1 MDMMPKRLR
10 YLLLMLLLLPV
21 LVLTGA
27 KASDPGL
34 TLESVKV
41 DPASPGPDTLCRL
54 SVTLRNIGGEGAKTA
69 SALGF
74 RVKVDGHELPGY
86 RNELFFRP
94 VAAGATAE
102 VRLHNF
108 WSNETGRPFPTNGR
122 MTVEVTLAEARWMD
136 VKTENG
142 AEVWTAAGPVA
153 GLPVS
158 KSVTLNLKKAAN
170 PR

>member
-10 YLLLMLLLLPV
+10 FLLLMLLLLPAV
-21 LVLTGA
+21 LAGA
-27 KASDPGL
+27 KAADPGL
-34 TLESVKV
+34 ALEAVKV

-54 SVTLRNIGGEGAKTA
+54 SVTLRNTGGEGPKTA
-69 SALGF
+69 SALAF
-74 RVKVDGHELPGY
+74 RVKVDGHELPVY

-122 MTVEVTLAEARWMD
+122 MTVEVTLAEAQWMD

-153 GLPVS
+153 GLPAS
-158 KSVTLNLKKAAN
+158 KSVTLTLKKSAS

>member
-1 MDMMPKRLR
+1 MKPK
-10 YLLLMLLLLPV
+10 LLMLLLPAL
-21 LVLTGA
+21 LLIAGA
-27 KASDPGL
+27 KSPDPGL
-34 TLESVKV
+34 SLEAVKV

-54 SVTLRNIGGEGAKTA
+54 AVTLKSSGAKTA

-74 RVKVDGHELPGY
+74 RVKIDGRELPVY

-94 VAAGATAE
+94 VAPGASTE

-108 WSNETGRPFPTNGR
+108 WSNETGRPFPVSGK
-122 MTVEVTLAEARWMD
+122 MTVEVTLAEAQWMD

-142 AEVWTAAGPVA
+142 AEVWTPTGPVE

-158 KSVTLNLKKAAN
+158 KSVTLTLQKARA

>member
-1 MDMMPKRLR
+1 MK
-10 YLLLMLLLLPV
+10 LPV
-21 LVLTGA
+21 LLPALLAGVLLIA
-27 KASDPGL
+27 ADKPPAPGL
-34 TLESVKV
+34 TLEAVQV

-54 SVTLRNIGGEGAKTA
+54 SVTVGNTGAKTA

-74 RVKVDGHELPGY
+74 RVKVDGHELPVY

-94 VAAGATAE
+94 VAAGGKAE
-102 VRLHNF
+102 IRLHNF
-108 WSNETGRPFPTNGR
+108 WSNETGRPFPAGGK

-142 AEVWTAAGPVA
+142 AEVWTVSGPVE

-158 KSVTLNLKKAAN
+158 KSVTLTLKKAAA

>member
-1 MDMMPKRLR
+1 MRRKSALS
-10 YLLLMLLLLPV
+10 LLALLLLAAP
-21 LVLTGA
+21 LVRSQDA
-27 KASDPGL
+27 KPPAPAL
-34 TLESVKV
+34 TLEAVKV

-54 SVTLRNIGGEGAKTA
+54 SVTLRSSGAKTA

-74 RVKVDGHELPGY
+74 RVKVDGRELPVY

-108 WSNETGRPFPTNGR
+108 WSSETGRPFPTGGR
-122 MTVEVTLAEARWMD
+122 MTVEVTLAEAQWMD

-142 AEVWTAAGPVA
+142 AEVWTPAGPVE

-158 KSVTLNLKKAAN
+158 KSVTLTLPK
-170 PR
+170 PRSPR

>member
-1 MDMMPKRLR
+1 MKPKLF
-10 YLLLMLLLLPV
+10 LVVLLLPAV
-21 LVLTGA
+21 LVLAGA
-27 KASDPGL
+27 KAPDPGL
-34 TLESVKV
+34 TLEAVKV

-54 SVTLRNIGGEGAKTA
+54 FVTLRNSGPKTA

-74 RVKVDGHELPGY
+74 RVKVDGHELPVY

-102 VRLHNF
+102 VKLHNF
-108 WSNETGRPFPTNGR
+108 WSNETGRPFPASGK
-122 MTVEVTLAEARWMD
+122 MAVEVTLVEARWMD
-136 VKTENG
+136 TKTENG
-142 AEVWTAAGPVA
+142 AEVWTAAGPVE

-158 KSVTLNLKKAAN
+158 KSVTLDLKKTAA

>member
-10 YLLLMLLLLPV
+10 FLLLILLLPV
-21 LVLTGA
+21 LAGA
-27 KASDPGL
+27 KAADPTL
-34 TLESVKV
+34 TLLTLDTVKV

-54 SVTLRNIGGEGAKTA
+54 SVTLRNAGPKTV
-69 SALGF
+69 SALAF
-74 RVKVDGHELPGY
+74 RVKVDGHELPVY

-94 VAAGATAE
+94 VAAAATAE

-108 WSNETGRPFPTNGR
+108 WSNETGRPFPANGR
-122 MTVEVTLAEARWMD
+122 MTVEVTLAEAQWMD

-158 KSVTLNLKKAAN
+158 KSVTLTLKKSAS

>member
-1 MDMMPKRLR
+1 MRRPYTLP
-10 YLLLMLLLLPV
+10 LLVLLLLA
-21 LVLTGA
+21 A
-27 KASDPGL
+27 KPPAPAL
-34 TLESVKV
+34 TLEAVKV

-54 SVTLRNIGGEGAKTA
+54 SVTVRSIGGKGAKTA

-74 RVKVDGHELPGY
+74 RVKVDGHELPVY

-94 VAAGATAE
+94 VAPGTTAE

-108 WSNETGRPFPTNGR
+108 WSNETGRPFPATGR
-122 MTVEVTLAEARWMD
+122 MTVEVTLAEALWMD

-142 AEVWTAAGPVA
+142 AEVWTPAGPVE

-158 KSVTLNLKKAAN
+158 KSVTLTLGKAGA

>member
-1 MDMMPKRLR
+1 MKPK
-10 YLLLMLLLLPV
+10 LLLLLLLLLATV
-21 LVLTGA
+21 AA
-27 KASDPGL
+27 KPADSGL
-34 TLESVKV
+34 TLEAVKV

-54 SVTLRNIGGEGAKTA
+54 TVTLKSSGTKTA

-74 RVKVDGHELPGY
+74 RVKVDGHELPVY

-102 VRLHNF
+102 LKLHNF
-108 WSNETGRPFPTNGR
+108 WSNETGRPFPTGGR
-122 MTVEVTLAEARWMD
+122 MTVEVTLAEAQWMEM
-136 VKTENG
+136 KTENG
-142 AEVWTAAGPVA
+142 AEVWTAVGPVE

-158 KSVTLNLKKAAN
+158 KSVTLTLKKVAA

>member
-1 MDMMPKRLR
+1 MNRKALF
-10 YLLLMLLLLPV
+10 LVLLLLV
-21 LVLTGA
+21 AVTGLA
-27 KASDPGL
+27 QESKPKPGL

-41 DPASPGPDTLCRL
+41 DPASPGPDTLCKL
-54 SVTLRNIGGEGAKTA
+54 SVTIKNAGAKTA

-74 RVKVDGHELPGY
+74 RVKVDGKELPVY

-94 VAAGATAE
+94 VAAGGTTE
-102 VRLHNF
+102 IKLHNF
-108 WSNETGRPFPTNGR
+108 WSNETGRPFPTGGR

-142 AEVWTAAGPVA
+142 AEIWTPVGPVE

-158 KSVTLNLKKAAN
+158 KSVTLTLGK

>member
-1 MDMMPKRLR
+1 MKPKLLI
-10 YLLLMLLLLPV
+10 LLLPFLLLL
-21 LVLTGA
+21 TAGA
-27 KASDPGL
+27 KSPDPGL
-34 TLESVKV
+34 TLEAVKV

-54 SVTLRNIGGEGAKTA
+54 SVTLRSSGPKTA
-69 SALGF
+69 SALAF
-74 RVKVDGHELPGY
+74 RVKVDGRELPVY
-86 RNELFFRP
+86 KNELFFRP
-94 VAAGATAE
+94 IAAGAAGAAAE

-122 MTVEVTLAEARWMD
+122 MTVEVTLAEAQWMD
-136 VKTENG
+136 MKTENG

-158 KSVTLNLKKAAN
+158 KSVTLTLKKPAS